1 MDVAGGQ
8 STGTGEGCYGN
19 SLALPPLR
27 AMAGFPHDKMDYIL
41 PRAGLTPSDTLQ
53 QCVFMS
59 GIEG

>member
-1 MDVAGGQ
+1 
-8 STGTGEGCYGN
+8 
-19 SLALPPLR
+19 
-27 AMAGFPHDKMDYIL
+27 MAGFPHDKMDYIL